1 MTSMRAAGT
10 GAAPTALMFKNQEKL
25 MKRISLFA
33 VLWSIQG
40 FAIAQTAQVQQ
51 PTFDYDYAE
60 LRFVDTDR
68 ASGDGLRVNGSFEL
82 QNNWLVVGGLTALDF
97 SNNVDSTT
105 FEIGGGYVHNYSMNW
120 DLVGTARFVRV
131 DVDTQFGGGDD
142 NGFALSAG
150 GRGWLM
156 PQFEIR
162 GSVNHINLDNS
173 DTYLELA
180 GDYHFNESFSAG
192 LSLEFAG
199 DDDVFTLGARWFFR

>member
-1 MTSMRAAGT
+1 
-10 GAAPTALMFKNQEKL
+10 
-25 MKRISLFA
+25 MKRILLIACLFSTHGI
-33 VLWSIQG
+33 VS
-40 FAIAQTAQVQQ
+40 AQTEQAQS
-51 PTFDYDYAE
+51 PPFDYNYAE

-82 QNNWLVVGGLTALDF
+82 QNNWLVVGGLTSLDF
-97 SNNVDSTT
+97 NNNVDSTT
-105 FEIGGGYVHNYSMNW
+105 LEIGGGYVHNYSPTW

-131 DVDTQFGGGDD
+131 DVDTRFGGGDD

-150 GRGWLM
+150 ARGWLM

-162 GSVNHINLDNS
+162 GSVNHLNLDNS
-173 DTYLELA
+173 DTYLEIA
-180 GDYHFNESFSAG
+180 GDYYFSESFSAG